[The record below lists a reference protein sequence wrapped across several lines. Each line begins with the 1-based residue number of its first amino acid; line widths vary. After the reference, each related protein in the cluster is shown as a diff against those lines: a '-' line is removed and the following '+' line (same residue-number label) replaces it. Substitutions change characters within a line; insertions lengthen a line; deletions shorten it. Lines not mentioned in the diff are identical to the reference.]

1 MKKIRIIAGHEFLT
15 AVKRLSYIILTL
27 SLPLLA
33 TLGMLAYYGI
43 TQWAGEKPPA
53 EKPDIGYVDN
63 TGLFNDYADT
73 ETIDF
78 VPYTTE
84 DEARGKLFD
93 GTISEYFVIPSDY
106 LETGSIHRY
115 TTKREIEPPY
125 EKLSSIDDFLI
136 SNLIGANVSETVL
149 ARVTDPVDTK
159 SFRLNPDT
167 GEIFPPEDELS
178 SFVMPYVFGLLFIMS
193 LFFSSGYLLQ
203 GVSEEKENRLIE
215 ILLSSVSAR
224 QLLTGK
230 VLGLGAAG
238 LLQIFVW
245 LMTIVI
251 FVVIASA
258 NIPVLAGLKIS
269 AELIVLGI
277 FYFILG
283 YALFGILFAAIGSLG
298 STARESSQWTTF
310 VVLPAMLPLML
321 IGLLLTNPDHIVFT
335 ILALF
340 PITAPITAVMKLS
353 IGALPAWEL
362 AVSMI
367 IMIASIAAAIWL
379 ASRVFRTFLLMY
391 GKRPSIADI
400 WRYLRQP

>member
-1 MKKIRIIAGHEFLT
+1 MSKIRIIASHEFLT

-43 TQWAGEKPPA
+43 TQWAREKPPT
-53 EKPDIGYVDN
+53 ENPTIGYVDN
-63 TGLFNDYADT
+63 TGLFNDYTDT
-73 ETIDF
+73 ETALF
-78 VPYTTE
+78 VPYITE
-84 DEARGKLFD
+84 DGARIRLFD
-93 GTISEYFVIPSDY
+93 GTIKEYFVIPADY
-106 LETGSIHRY
+106 LDTGTVHRY

-125 EKLSSIDDFLI
+125 ETLNSIDDFLI
-136 SNLIGANVSETVL
+136 ANLIGANVSGDIL
-149 ARVTDPVDTK
+149 ARVTDPLYTK
-159 SFRLNPDT
+159 SFRLDPDT

-238 LLQIFVW
+238 LLQILVW
-245 LMTIVI
+245 LMTMVI

-258 NIPVLAGLKIS
+258 NIPALSGLKIS
-269 AELIVLGI
+269 PELIVI
-277 FYFILG
+277 SIVYFILG
-283 YALFGILFAAIGSLG
+283 YVLFGVLFAAIGSLG
-298 STARESSQWTTF
+298 STARESSQWPTF
-310 VVLPAMLPLML
+310 VVLPAVLPLML
-321 IGLLLTNPDHIVFT
+321 IGLLLTNPDHVVFT
-335 ILALF
+335 ILAIF

-362 AVSMI
+362 AISMI
-367 IMIASIAAAIWL
+367 IMIASIVAAIWL

-391 GKRPSIADI
+391 GKRPSMSDI

>member
-106 LETGSIHRY
+106 LETGSINRY

-335 ILALF
+335 ILAFF